1 MIFRL
6 APMSGAI
13 AALTVMLLAIPA
25 LFLLLAANGREVLAA
40 PAFLVMAIYMW
51 IWLRFRPTEFVVHA
65 DALEVVW
72 PLKRRRILRGDIA
85 SVRTIDRR
93 AIRGQIGW
101 GMRIGAGGLWGGFG
115 WLWTSRRGLVQMYI
129 SRTDGFVWI
138 DRRSDRP
145 WLITPERPED
155 FVRTLMAPAGV

>member
-1 MIFRL
+1 MSFQL
-6 APMSGAI
+6 APMSPAI
-13 AALTVMLLAIPA
+13 ATLTVMLLALPA
-25 LFLLLAANGREVLAA
+25 LFLLLAANGREVLAV

-93 AIRGQIGW
+93 AIREQIGW

-115 WLWTSRRGLVQMYI
+115 WLWTSRRGVVQMYI
-129 SRTDGFVWI
+129 SRTDGFV
-138 DRRSDRP
+138 
-145 WLITPERPED
+145 
-155 FVRTLMAPAGV
+155 